1 MSFMATVPGLLS
13 AASGIYTAI
22 QGAETAGKPI
32 DTNQIYNYDTGT
44 GFLAPWK
51 QGIDKQFNLSGQMF
65 DPNSQYNQDTLTNF
79 SQTGMDFATSQNRM
93 NQRNMA
99 SGGLG
104 GFSGIQNAI
113 NQSSFMKSQN
123 QAMDAWRQS
132 LLSNQKLGSSLLG
145 QATKGYKEFGST
157 MADGY
162 LQNDALAR
170 TAALGKSAGINQ
182 GIMGLLANPEFS
194 SMFGVQQG

>member
-1 MSFMATVPGLLS
+1 MGWAAAIPSLLG
-13 AASGIYTAI
+13 AVSGIYSAYEGSKI
-22 QGAETAGKPI
+22 AGKPI
-32 DTNQIYNYDTGT
+32 NLNKIYNYDKGT

-51 QGIDKQFNLSGQMF
+51 QGVDKQFNLSGQMF
-65 DPNSQYNQDTLTNF
+65 DPNSQFNQDTLTNF
-79 SQTGMDFATSQNRM
+79 KQTGIDFSTAQNRM

-113 NQSSFMKSQN
+113 NQSNFMKSQN
-123 QAMDAWRQS
+123 QAMDAWQQS
-132 LLSNQKLGSSLLG
+132 LFNNQKLGTTLLG
-145 QATKGYKEFGST
+145 QATKGYKDFGST

-170 TAALGKSAGINQ
+170 TAALGKSSGINE
-182 GIMGLLANPEFS
+182 GIMGLLANPEFAS
-194 SMFGVQQG
+194 LFGVKK